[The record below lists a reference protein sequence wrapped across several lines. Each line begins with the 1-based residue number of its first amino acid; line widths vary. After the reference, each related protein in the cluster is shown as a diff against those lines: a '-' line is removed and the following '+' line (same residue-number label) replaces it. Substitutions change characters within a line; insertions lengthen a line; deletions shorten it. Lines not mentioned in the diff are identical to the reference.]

1 VSIFV
6 GILGLGFLVLIHEAG
21 HFFAARAVGMRPRK
35 FYLGFPPAIAKVT
48 RRGIEYGIG
57 AIPLGGYVKI
67 PGMHRPAAGDVDHHF
82 SAALGERS
90 TLLGP
95 LDAVKREL
103 VAGDIDAARE
113 KSVALTSAVEAAD
126 LSAAARTGAEQGLT
140 DLDDATGPDAYW
152 RQRAWKRVFVIFA
165 GPGANLLF
173 AIAIFAVLFMLGG
186 GKATTTVGDVLAG
199 TPAAKAGLRAG
210 DKILTIDGK
219 SVQPQDIPKIISGSQ
234 GHAVTVRIA
243 RSGGVQTIG
252 PVQPKKTAGVYRLGF
267 VLKGEGLSPP
277 AAIKASVRLTGLVSK
292 DIITSLA
299 NLVHQS
305 GRKQISSP
313 VGIVQGSSTAVQQGA
328 QSYLWVLGL
337 ISLSLALLNLLPL
350 LPLDGGHIFFS
361 LLEGIRGRA
370 VPRVV
375 YERVSAL
382 GIALVL
388 MLFFIGLSND
398 VGRLGGG

>member
-6 GILGLGFLVLIHEAG
+6 GIVGLGFLVLIHEAG
-21 HFFAARAVGMRPRK
+21 HFFAARAVGMSPRK
-35 FYLGFPPAIAKVT
+35 FYLGFPPAVAKVKHK
-48 RRGIEYGIG
+48 GIEYGIG

-67 PGMHRPAAGDVDHHF
+67 PGMHRPAAGDLDVH
-82 SAALGERS
+82 LGPAVHEDA
-90 TLLGP
+90 TLLAP
-95 LDAVKREL
+95 LEAVKRAL
-103 VAGDIDAARE
+103 AADDVDAARAV
-113 KSVALTSAVEAAD
+113 SGDLVAAVESAE
-126 LSAAARTGAEQGLT
+126 LSPAARASAERGLT
-140 DLDDATGPDAYW
+140 DLADGTGSDAYW
-152 RQRAWKRVFVIFA
+152 RQPAWKRIFVIFA
-165 GPGANLLF
+165 GPGTNLLF
-173 AIAIFAVLFMLGG
+173 AVLIFAVLFMLGG
-186 GKATTTVGDVLAG
+186 GKATTTIDDVLPG
-199 TPAAKAGLRAG
+199 SPAATAGLHAG
-210 DKILTIDGK
+210 DMILTIDGK
-219 SVQPQDIPKIISGSQ
+219 RVHAPDIPQTISSSKGRPL
-234 GHAVTVRIA
+234 VVRVE
-243 RSGGVQTIG
+243 RDHHVQTIG
-252 PVQPKKTAGVYRLGF
+252 PVRPKKTAGVYRLGF
-267 VLKGEGLSPP
+267 VLKGERLSPP
-277 AAIKASVRLTGLVSK
+277 AAVKDSVRLTGFVSK
-292 DIITSLA
+292 DIVTSLG

-313 VGIVQGSSTAVQQGA
+313 VGIVQGSSTAVKQGA
-328 QSYLWVLGL
+328 QNYLWVLGL

>member
-1 VSIFV
+1 MSIFV

-21 HFFAARAVGMRPRK
+21 HFFAARAVGMKPRK
-35 FYLGFPPAIAKVT
+35 FYIGFPPAVVKVK

-67 PGMHRPAAGDVDHHF
+67 PGMHRPAAGDMDPHF
-82 SAALGERS
+82 GAAVSEQT
-90 TLLGP
+90 TLLG
-95 LDAVKREL
+95 LLKAVKRDL
-103 VAGDIDAARE
+103 AADDIGGARE
-113 KSVALTSAVEAAD
+113 KSQALAAAVETAELSPGARASAERGLED
-126 LSAAARTGAEQGLT
+126 LA
-140 DLDDATGPDAYW
+140 DATGQDAYW

-165 GPGANLLF
+165 GPGTNLLF
-173 AIAIFAVLFMLGG
+173 AIAVFAVLFMLGG
-186 GKATTTVGDVLAG
+186 GKATTTVGDVLPG

-210 DKILTIDGK
+210 DKILAIDGTP
-219 SVQPQDIPKIISGSQ
+219 VRPRDIPRLISASQ
-234 GHAVTVRIA
+234 GHAITVRVERA
-243 RSGGVQTIG
+243 SHVQTVG
-252 PVQPKKTAGVYRLGF
+252 PVRPKKTAGVYRLGL

-277 AAIKASVRLTGLVSK
+277 AAVKESVRLTGLVSK
-292 DIITSLA
+292 DIFTSLS
-299 NLVHQS
+299 NLAHQS

-313 VGIVQGSSTAVQQGA
+313 VGIVQGSSTAVKQGT

-375 YERVSAL
+375 YERFSAV